1 MLSKTNL
8 FALIVGAALSTS
20 ALAVPFKAI
29 EKNTFNGNWPFSA
42 DEVQL
47 RCLDDSPYVMN
58 FDDNKTYAL
67 TGSAKIKGKSFGA
80 LPIENSKFWIDDK
93 HSPGMKVSLGD
104 VINAALDL
112 CGK

>member
-8 FALIVGAALSTS
+8 LALIVGALLSTS

-29 EKNTFNGNWPFSA
+29 EKNTFGGNWPFSA

-47 RCLDDSPYVMN
+47 QCLDGNPYVMN
-58 FDDNKTYAL
+58 FDDNKIYAL
-67 TGSAKIKGKSFGA
+67 TGSAKVKGKSFGA
-80 LPIENSKFWIDDK
+80 LPLDNSKFWLDDK
-93 HSPGMKVSLGD
+93 KSPGMKVGLGD
-104 VINAALDL
+104 VIEAALDL